1 MLKKSLFLFCLLFL
15 MLFSTCFAQ
24 TQQSQPLKVAIMPIV
39 TNVSGQKDVKAQ
51 LYSALKQ
58 QMYIP
63 LNGTLQAVEYI
74 DAETVYIAMQKSNFT
89 NEQNLDTLKRTA
101 DLLNADIIVGYSVPN
116 MFQRYFHMASHLEGS
131 PVINSYISLKLWA
144 YYRPLDE
151 TVEMSTTRSYLD
163 TLSTFGTLPSLA
175 DDASYYLNKKADLK
189 SLLKQSIQI
198 QKGDV
203 Q

>member
-1 MLKKSLFLFCLLFL
+1 
-15 MLFSTCFAQ
+15 
-24 TQQSQPLKVAIMPIV
+24 
-39 TNVSGQKDVKAQ
+39 
-51 LYSALKQ
+51 
-58 QMYIP
+58 
-63 LNGTLQAVEYI
+63 
-74 DAETVYIAMQKSNFT
+74 
-89 NEQNLDTLKRTA
+89 
-101 DLLNADIIVGYSVPN
+101 
-116 MFQRYFHMASHLEGS
+116 MASHLEGS

>member
-1 MLKKSLFLFCLLFL
+1 MFKKSLFLFCLLFL
-15 MLFSTCFAQ
+15 MLFSTCLAQ
-24 TQQSQPLKVAIMPIV
+24 AQQTQPLKVAIMPVV
-39 TNVSGQKDVKAQ
+39 TDVSGQKNVKAQ

-58 QMYIP
+58 QMHIP
-63 LNGTLQAVEYI
+63 LNDTLQAVEYI

-101 DLLNADIIVGYSVPN
+101 DLLNADVIVGYSVPN

-144 YYRPLDE
+144 YYRPLNK

-163 TLSTFGTLPSLA
+163 TLSTFGTLSSLA

>member
-1 MLKKSLFLFCLLFL
+1 MFKKSLFLFCLLFL

-144 YYRPLDE
+144 YYRPLDK
-151 TVEMSTTRSYLD
+151 TVKMSTTRSYLD

>member
-1 MLKKSLFLFCLLFL
+1 MFKKSLFLFCLLFL

-24 TQQSQPLKVAIMPIV
+24 AQQTQPLKVAIMPIV
-39 TNVSGQKDVKAQ
+39 TDVSGQKNVKAQ

-58 QMYIP
+58 QMHIP
-63 LNGTLQAVEYI
+63 LNDTLQAVEYI
-74 DAETVYIAMQKSNFT
+74 DAETVYIAMQKSTFT

-144 YYRPLDE
+144 YYRPLDK

-163 TLSTFGTLPSLA
+163 TLSTFGTLPALA

>member
-1 MLKKSLFLFCLLFL
+1 MFKKSLFLFCLLFL
-15 MLFSTCFAQ
+15 MLFSTCLAQ
-24 TQQSQPLKVAIMPIV
+24 AQQTQPLKVAIMPVV
-39 TNVSGQKDVKAQ
+39 TDVSGQKNVKAQ

-58 QMYIP
+58 QMHIP
-63 LNGTLQAVEYI
+63 LNDTLQAVEYI

-101 DLLNADIIVGYSVPN
+101 DLLNADVIVGYSVPN

>member
-1 MLKKSLFLFCLLFL
+1 

-24 TQQSQPLKVAIMPIV
+24 TQKSQPLKVAIMPIV

-63 LNGTLQAVEYI
+63 LNGTLTQRSTV

-144 YYRPLDE
+144 YYRPLDK

-163 TLSTFGTLPSLA
+163 TLSTFGTLPALA

>member
-144 YYRPLDE
+144 YYRPLDK
-151 TVEMSTTRSYLD
+151 TVKMSTTRSYLD

>member
-1 MLKKSLFLFCLLFL
+1 
-15 MLFSTCFAQ
+15 
-24 TQQSQPLKVAIMPIV
+24 MPVV
-39 TNVSGQKDVKAQ
+39 TDVSGQKNVKTQ

-58 QMYIP
+58 QMHIP
-63 LNGTLQAVEYI
+63 LNDTLQAIEYI

-101 DLLNADIIVGYSVPN
+101 DLLNADVIVGYSVPN

>member
-1 MLKKSLFLFCLLFL
+1 MFKKSLFLFCLLFL

-58 QMYIP
+58 QMHIP
-63 LNGTLQAVEYI
+63 LNDTLQAVEYI

-101 DLLNADIIVGYSVPN
+101 DLLNADVIVGYSVPN

-144 YYRPLDE
+144 YYRPLDK
-151 TVEMSTTRSYLD
+151 TVKMSTTRSYLD

>member
-1 MLKKSLFLFCLLFL
+1 MFKKSLFLFCLLFL

-24 TQQSQPLKVAIMPIV
+24 AQQTQPLKVAIMPVV
-39 TNVSGQKDVKAQ
+39 TDVSGQKNVKAQ

-58 QMYIP
+58 QMHIP
-63 LNGTLQAVEYI
+63 LNDTLQAVEYI
-74 DAETVYIAMQKSNFT
+74 DAETVYIAMQKSTFT

-101 DLLNADIIVGYSVPN
+101 DLLNADVIVGYSVPN

-144 YYRPLDE
+144 YYRPLDK

-163 TLSTFGTLPSLA
+163 TLSTFGTLPALA

>member
-1 MLKKSLFLFCLLFL
+1 MFKKSLFLFCLLFL

-24 TQQSQPLKVAIMPIV
+24 TQQSQPLKVAIMPVV
-39 TNVSGQKDVKAQ
+39 TDVSGQKDVKAQ

-101 DLLNADIIVGYSVPN
+101 DLLNADVIVGYSVPN

>member
-58 QMYIP
+58 QIYIP

-101 DLLNADIIVGYSVPN
+101 DLLNADVIVGYSVPN

-144 YYRPLDE
+144 YYRPLDK
-151 TVEMSTTRSYLD
+151 TVKMSTTRSYLD

-175 DDASYYLNKKADLK
+175 DEASYYLNKKADLK

>member
-101 DLLNADIIVGYSVPN
+101 DLLNADVIVGYSVPN

-144 YYRPLDE
+144 YYRPLDK
-151 TVEMSTTRSYLD
+151 TVKMSTTRSYLD